1 MGTDVGMQTDVQI
14 ELYKSRIR
22 LKKEMQRALACIS
35 PSAKRRLAAQWQE
48 TYSEL
53 FYKELISCAKNKK
66 VAIEIADWDVENMK

>member
-35 PSAKRRLAAQWQE
+35 PSAKRKLAAQWQE

-53 FYKELISCAKNKK
+53 FYKELIACAKNKR
-66 VAIEIADWDVENMK
+66 VAVEIADWDVENMK